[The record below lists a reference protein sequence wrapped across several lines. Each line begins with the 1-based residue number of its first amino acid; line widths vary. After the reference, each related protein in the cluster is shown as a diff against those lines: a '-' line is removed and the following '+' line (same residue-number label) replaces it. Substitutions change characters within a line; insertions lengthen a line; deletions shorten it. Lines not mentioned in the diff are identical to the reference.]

1 MILMNRNAA
10 KLRAAVI
17 VLELLVENFVV
28 GTVNVIYKEIPMKVL
43 YIIMELMKLLKTLLH
58 MVFSSKTEKTLEK
71 TSDLEVIPTFK
82 VTYPKGWHERQ
93 NSSMKE
99 KTEHFNNWASKL

>member
-1 MILMNRNAA
+1 
-10 KLRAAVI
+10 
-17 VLELLVENFVV
+17 
-28 GTVNVIYKEIPMKVL
+28 VNVIYKEIPTKAL
-43 YIIMELMKLLKTLLH
+43 YIIMEPMKLLKTLLCK
-58 MVFSSKTEKTLEK
+58 VSSSKTEKTLEK